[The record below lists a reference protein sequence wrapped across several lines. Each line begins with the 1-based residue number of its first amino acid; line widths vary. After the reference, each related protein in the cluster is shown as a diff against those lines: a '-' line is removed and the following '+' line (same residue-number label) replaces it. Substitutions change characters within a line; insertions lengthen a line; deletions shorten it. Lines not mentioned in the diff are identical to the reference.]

1 MITFILFSESQ
12 FKFRIGFVFCW
23 SHRLTLKLERGGR
36 AGSVARLGIFSHRIG
51 LHFKNSGSDD
61 ASVDVCTDFSPD
73 VSCDVS
79 GKVSCDVSAD
89 VSILATTHSQFVRT
103 KCILVL
109 NPLSHRVPGVLLG

>member
-61 ASVDVCTDFSPD
+61 AS
-73 VSCDVS
+73 CDVS